1 MDKETS
7 SNGGVGVVIQ
17 RVNIAFLAVATVV
30 LIVMMFKSLF
40 KEDDSYIKRLEE
52 IQSYNEMKIGRVRE
66 DLYTL
71 EVKHERDIALLRQQ
85 INEKNSNG
93 VAVQVG
99 NVNTN
104 VK

>member
-1 MDKETS
+1 VDKETS

-17 RVNIAFLAVATVV
+17 RVNVTFLAIATVV
-30 LIVMMFKSLF
+30 LIIMMFKSLF

-66 DLYTL
+66 DLYAL
-71 EVKHERDIALLRQQ
+71 EVKHERDVALLRQQ
-85 INEKNSNG
+85 MNEKNG